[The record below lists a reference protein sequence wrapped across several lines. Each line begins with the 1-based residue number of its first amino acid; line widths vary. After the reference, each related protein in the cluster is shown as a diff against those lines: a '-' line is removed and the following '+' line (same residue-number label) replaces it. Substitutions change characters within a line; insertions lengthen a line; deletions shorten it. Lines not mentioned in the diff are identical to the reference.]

1 MEACNGE
8 NEVPSPYFA
17 IMAEDFTNV
26 STMREISFQAYGL
39 RDANQVA
46 PGMPICQNNILFE
59 TVILRD
65 SSNLL
70 CLVM

>member
-46 PGMPICQNNILFE
+46 P
-59 TVILRD
+59 
-65 SSNLL
+65 
-70 CLVM
+70 